1 MSPISPPC
9 VLSPYL
15 FLHYHYHMN
24 QVNSQSE
31 EVKEPVTGQK
41 SDVYRIHTKDNR
53 EIVLVGTAH
62 ISQISKDL
70 VHETIENE
78 APDTVCVELDEGRLK
93 SIQDPNRWK
102 NTDLRDVIKKKQL
115 ATLIANLVLGSYQKR
130 MGAQTGVKPG
140 SELKEAVD
148 VANEKNIPIVLADRD
163 IKITLKRTW
172 ACTPWYRKF
181 SLLGGLFASI
191 FDKTEIS
198 EEELQKIK
206 EKDALNSMMQEFG
219 KTFPEVKQV
228 LIDERDQFLASKI
241 KNAQGDKVVAVI
253 GAGHLRGIASIIE
266 EDKELPSEES
276 ISVIPKGTAIWKI
289 IGWSIT
295 LAIIASIVLVGYFAG
310 IEKAGQLSLQWAML
324 TGGGAML
331 GAIIAGGHP
340 LTILVAL
347 VMAPFTGL
355 TPLIGVGFFTAL
367 TQVYVRP
374 PRVSEMETLTDD
386 IWQVKRW
393 WKNRV
398 TRVILCFLC
407 PGIPAIIGKILAIF
421 KIYQAF

>member
-1 MSPISPPC
+1 
-9 VLSPYL
+9 
-15 FLHYHYHMN
+15 MN
-24 QVNSQSE
+24 EVNSQSVDNNE
-31 EVKEPVTGQK
+31 SLSEKK

-53 EIVLVGTAH
+53 EIILVGTAH
-62 ISQISKDL
+62 ISQASKEL

-78 APDTVCVELDEGRLK
+78 SPDTVCVELDEGRLK
-93 SIQDPNRWK
+93 SIQDPDRWK
-102 NTDLRDVIKKKQL
+102 NTDLKDVIKKKQL

-148 VANEKNIPIVLADRD
+148 IANEKNIPIVLADRD

-181 SLLGGLFASI
+181 NLLGGLFASI

-219 KTFPEVKQV
+219 KSYPEVKQV

-241 KNAQGDKVVAVI
+241 KNAQGDKVVAVV
-253 GAGHLRGIASIIE
+253 GAGHMRGIASIIE

-289 IGWSIT
+289 LGWSIT

-310 IEKAGQLSLQWAML
+310 IEKAGQLSLQWVMF

-367 TQVYVRP
+367 TQVYMRP
-374 PRVSEMETLTDD
+374 PRVQEMETLTDD